1 MNKVLVILTIDL
13 ENLPSNFQEI
23 LQQER
28 AVVAQWKQEGF
39 LEQLYLRPTKN
50 GAILIFKDKT
60 EEEAHQ
66 LMTTLPFYALRKS
79 MEVFPMISEGIQ

>member
-39 LEQLYLRPTKN
+39 LEQLYLRLTKD
-50 GAILIFKDKT
+50 GAILIFQNKT
-60 EEEAHQ
+60 EEEVQQ
-66 LMTTLPFYALRKS
+66 LMSTLPFYALRKS
-79 MEVFPMISEGIQ
+79 MELFPMILEG